1 MKLIP
6 ILLLFALYSCGPDS
20 SQNERLKNI
29 KPVNIQFF
37 ETYTVND
44 ISSQWLAACKWSA
57 ETDSLAAQG
66 EVPLDQ
72 IGFRGLRALVRFTEN
87 PGLLGFSLE
96 KDVSKVDSILAI
108 PEIAKLFPKDL
119 EFMWSLNPEKMENA
133 QSFYNLYAV
142 KIPAGKKAR
151 IDGRHIVEAVPDMDN
166 TNGRMIINLSMTKDG
181 EAEWE
186 LMTRDNI
193 NRCIAITMDKKVISC
208 PLVMSVIAGG
218 KTQISGNFS
227 MEEAGKL
234 SDQINAGK

>member
-6 ILLLFALYSCGPDS
+6 FLLLFALYSCGSKS

-37 ETYTVND
+37 ETYTMNE
-44 ISSQWLAACKWSA
+44 ISSQWLAACKLSA
-57 ETDSLAAQG
+57 EDTLVSQG

-72 IGFRGLRALVRFTEN
+72 IGFKGLRALLRYTEN
-87 PGLLGFSLE
+87 PGPLGFALE
-96 KDVSKVDSILAI
+96 KDMFKVDSILAI

-119 EFMWSLNPEKMENA
+119 EFMWALNPENTGNA
-133 QSFYNLYAV
+133 PGFYSLYAIKV
-142 KIPAGKKAR
+142 PAGKKAR
-151 IDGRHIVEAVPDMDN
+151 VDGRHVVEAVPETDN
-166 TNGRMIINLSMTKDG
+166 RTGSVIINIEMTKDG
-181 EAEWE
+181 TDEWK
-186 LMTRDNI
+186 LMTQENI

-208 PLVMSVIAGG
+208 PMVVMAITEG

-227 MEEAGKL
+227 MEEAGNL

>member
-6 ILLLFALYSCGPDS
+6 FLFLFACYSCGPDS

-37 ETYTVND
+37 ETYSLNE
-44 ISSQWLAACKWSA
+44 ISSQWLAACKLSA
-57 ETDSLAAQG
+57 EDTLVARG

-72 IGFRGLRALVRFTEN
+72 IGFRGLRALLRYTKN
-87 PGLLGFSLE
+87 PGPLGFALE
-96 KDVSKVDSILAI
+96 KDISKVDSILAI

-119 EFMWSLNPEKMENA
+119 EFMWSLNPEEMENA

-142 KIPAGKKAR
+142 KVPAGKKAR
-151 IDGRHIVEAVPDMDN
+151 IDGRHIVEAVPEMNN
-166 TNGRMIINLSMTKDG
+166 TNGSMVINISMTQAGTD
-181 EAEWE
+181 EWK
-186 LMTRDNI
+186 LMTENNI

-208 PLVMSVIAGG
+208 PLVMSVITGG

-234 SDQINAGK
+234 CDQINAGK